1 MNEFEIL
8 DEVEENDR
16 WIYGRGCPLKIGKD
30 DPLKIYEL
38 IEDKNERTL
47 KNAKEACANKCNDLL
62 SCYYAVLNYDE
73 DRPENA
79 DCTLIDSHCGDWI
92 NYENQINRYFYKKG
106 TNKRIITQRQQ
117 KY

>member
-1 MNEFEIL
+1 MNEFEIS

-62 SCYYAVLNYDE
+62 NCYYAVLNYDE

-106 TNKRIITQRQQ
+106 TNKKIITQRQQ
-117 KY
+117 K